1 MMFIVIVGVL
11 ACGIAFMWLLK
22 EEKCFEGYFIP
33 MSLCIGIG
41 GALVALLTSLMVGGI
56 ALCYDA
62 NIEQINETR
71 TELIALQDNFGMN
84 GTYYLHRAY
93 IDEELQYSYLYNV
106 EGKGICSDS
115 VEADET
121 YINYIT
127 EGERPYLVKH
137 EYEFANPIINFI
149 SGDLFGPF
157 IDYSLYIPEGS
168 ITVENQYEID
178 LE

>member
-1 MMFIVIVGVL
+1 MMFMIIVGVL
-11 ACGIAFMWLLK
+11 ACGITFMWLLK
-22 EEKCFEGYFIP
+22 KNGYFEGYFIP
-33 MSLCIGIG
+33 MSLCIGLC
-41 GALVALLTSLMVGGI
+41 GALVALLTALTVGGI
-56 ALCYDA
+56 ALCCDA
-62 NIEQINETR
+62 NIEQTNETR
-71 TELIALQDNFGMN
+71 TELIALRDNFGMN

-106 EGKGICSDS
+106 EGKGICSGR

-121 YINYIT
+121 YVNYIT

-149 SGDLFGPF
+149 SGDLLGHFT
-157 IDYSLYIPEGS
+157 DYSLYIPEES